1 MPWVVGGRAMLD
13 LAASTSQ
20 MGRFET
26 GAMTSTQNLT
36 ALADVSGRSAAP
48 AGGPTCVRGLPCD
61 RPPGAGGAVAPRVG
75 SPSDSNP
82 VTSNQKS
89 LAKWPPG
96 GPEAHPEG
104 GPAPS
109 TWKCRV
115 ECVRWPMCAACA
127 DNSARVPEYRQPPS
141 RRVDDLVCPQPPPR
155 YRAAPS
161 HGAQS
166 SHGGSSS
173 TGVRVA
179 GRARPASRAVRRGTE
194 RSAP

>member
-1 MPWVVGGRAMLD
+1 MRRL
-13 LAASTSQ
+13 
-20 MGRFET
+20 
-26 GAMTSTQNLT
+26 
-36 ALADVSGRSAAP
+36 
-48 AGGPTCVRGLPCD
+48 
-61 RPPGAGGAVAPRVG
+61 
-75 SPSDSNP
+75 
-82 VTSNQKS
+82 
-89 LAKWPPG
+89 
-96 GPEAHPEG
+96 
-104 GPAPS
+104 PAPS
-109 TWKCRV
+109 PSQVHGSSCSSGATSCAIRTVPTTGVCPAPPARGRRSRGTPRRQPVRLESGYKQPEIACQVAPQEGQRPIRRGVPPRLSGKCRV

-161 HGAQS
+161 HGAQA